1 MKREELILFVLLGS
15 GWCCRCWGEYFG
27 QQWAEVFAGGCLGQV
42 TWAGAGLSSIGSWCW
57 EHWHAAQWG
66 SNTCA
71 LPYGR
76 QWGER
81 GNGNPACCSQS
92 QEGKADLSPKENEK
106 WVGMMASDN
115 HGTVLLEWLQV
126 GKTELIS
133 TKLRRAADSPSCW
146 NYCFSCSYSVS
157 SAVLFVQQ

>member
-1 MKREELILFVLLGS
+1 V
-15 GWCCRCWGEYFG
+15 GWC
-27 QQWAEVFAGGCLGQV
+27 WAEQHWELVLGALGCSAV
-42 TWAGAGLSSIGSWCW
+42 GL
-57 EHWHAAQWG
+57 
-66 SNTCA
+66 NTCA

-115 HGTVLLEWLQV
+115 HGTVLLE
-126 GKTELIS
+126 
-133 TKLRRAADSPSCW
+133 
-146 NYCFSCSYSVS
+146 
-157 SAVLFVQQ
+157 